1 MRTRSLSFA
10 ALLFLAC
17 AGSKPA
23 GDRAATA
30 TNAPALSASERSM
43 AVEEMERTRKAFLAS
58 LEGLTDAQYRYKP
71 APDRWSVAEVAE
83 HIAVSEEMLLGMIKE
98 RILKAPASPELL
110 SQVQPDSA
118 LLISRVTDRST
129 KVQAPEMLRPS
140 GRFPTVDAVRAAF
153 NQGRDKNIEFM
164 KTAPEN
170 LHAYA
175 GPHPVLKVLD
185 GYQWLLLV
193 SAHSSRH
200 TAQILEV
207 KADPKFPR

>member
-17 AGSKPA
+17 AGKTPSAGPA
-23 GDRAATA
+23 PTA
-30 TNAPALSASERSM
+30 SAAPALSEQERSL
-43 AVEEMERTRKAFLAS
+43 AVDEMERSRKAFLTS
-58 LEGLTDAQYRYKP
+58 IEGLSDAQYRYKP

-83 HIAVSEEMLLGMIKE
+83 HIAMSEEMLLGMVKE
-98 RILKAPASPELL
+98 RVLKTPAPPELL
-110 SQVQPDSA
+110 AQVDRNNS

-140 GRFPTVDAVRAAF
+140 GRFPTVESVKSAF
-153 NQGRDKNIEFM
+153 NQSRDKSIEFV
-164 KTAPEN
+164 KAAPEN

-175 GPHPVLKVLD
+175 APHPVLKALD

-193 SAHSSRH
+193 SAHTSRH
-200 TAQILEV
+200 TAQINEV